1 MTKSPLSSK
10 RSAASVRVI
19 VDTNIFVSGL
29 INPGGAPGAI
39 IDAVL
44 DGRITPVFSAETL
57 AELRDVM
64 TRPRLRR
71 FFNRAAIEPQTLL
84 DRLVDVS
91 EVLEP
96 SAAKHPIRDPKDRP
110 FMALAVAEPSP
121 DCLVTGDGDFE
132 RRRYGDV
139 PVISAS
145 TLARL
150 LDDQTG

>member
-1 MTKSPLSSK
+1 M
-10 RSAASVRVI
+10 RVI

-57 AELRDVM
+57 AEFRDVM

-91 EVLEP
+91 EVLDPARPNTRFATRRIGP
-96 SAAKHPIRDPKDRP
+96 SWR
-110 FMALAVAEPSP
+110 LLSPS
-121 DCLVTGDGDFE
+121 
-132 RRRYGDV
+132 RRRT
-139 PVISAS
+139 AS
-145 TLARL
+145 SPG
-150 LDDQTG
+150 TGTSNGVAMATCQ